1 MAQLG
6 LFEIAIPPHSYDVA
20 ITPEI
25 ERAVADHN
33 PVAIGVSGGKAP
45 GPVAIR
51 TFEYLNGRR

>member
-1 MAQLG
+1 
-6 LFEIAIPPHSYDVA
+6 VA

-25 ERAVADHN
+25 ERALADHN
-33 PVAIGVSGGKAP
+33 PVAIGVSGGKAS

>member
-1 MAQLG
+1 MARLP
-6 LFEIAIPPHSYDVA
+6 LFEIVTPPHSYSVA

-25 ERAVADHN
+25 ERALADHN
-33 PVAIGVSGGKAP
+33 PVAIGVSGGKAS